1 MRLIILLILM
11 VFNPAIYATSIASSS
26 LTDNQSLESRI
37 LAYALQYRVYL
48 PNGYDESKRYPVIYF
63 TDGQWFLSADDV
75 VSVLDTQVESS
86 QIMPVIAVFVDS
98 LNPDKPKQNRR
109 NKQFMCNR
117 DYLQFFVN
125 ELVPEVSGKYS
136 ASLDRRQR
144 IIEGLSFGG
153 LNAAGFGV
161 MASDVFGGIAMLSHA
176 SNQHLKLVSDIYE
189 TSKEVELAVFLSGGK
204 CNDNLRAIRKFH
216 KVLKRKGHEIN
227 YHEVPFGHNWKNW
240 QPLLDDV
247 LQTFF
252 KLPE

>member
-1 MRLIILLILM
+1 M

-189 TSKEVELAVFLSGGK
+189 TSK
-204 CNDNLRAIRKFH
+204 
-216 KVLKRKGHEIN
+216 
-227 YHEVPFGHNWKNW
+227 
-240 QPLLDDV
+240 
-247 LQTFF
+247 
-252 KLPE
+252 KLN